1 MNPVLSYNTPPPPPD
16 ARDGTQT
23 GTKIVIMERYTCK
36 ADLTEVHQQSA
47 PFLAFREHP
56 AQQLVV
62 RKSGQS
68 YVESNVGYAMVPSK
82 GY

>member
-1 MNPVLSYNTPPPPPD
+1 M
-16 ARDGTQT
+16 QT

-68 YVESNVGYAMVPSK
+68 YVESNVGFAMVPSK